1 MVIWIIGMSASGK
14 TTIAVEMFKHLN
26 RYQAS
31 GPWVLVDGDTIRNIM
46 GEDLGHS
53 IEDRKRNADRI
64 CNLCYFLDSQGIN
77 IIVCILSIFHE
88 SQDWMRKNISDYK
101 QLYLRVDYEK
111 LKKRDNKRLYELAEK
126 GEIDNVVGVQIPFP
140 EPKDSDYVMD
150 NNTDGVILTDLAF
163 RALKDL
169 GLFYDVQYKYSEEN
183 LLEKRLTYQ
192 YTGFEGKG
200 FLKAYRKSRE
210 SALNR
215 LSDRMV
221 LFAKATKA
229 ICPDVPDGMKRLSQM
244 LLKPVEDELD
254 NTDTIYKKFLS
265 CELMPDDY
273 MDRFLPGRNLDK
285 HFITREFFINEL
297 RRMESGDWCFK
308 ESKEQIFALI
318 QRFEVSKK
326 IFDYYSLPDIRKV
339 DSSFSDLLNFPL
351 FHVLL
356 TFSQQYAYERA
367 GLIIQNAVL
376 KLGDT
381 IVSAINE
388 FITPGQMVL
397 VYSSLRNELELMS
410 KKYDV

>member
-1 MVIWIIGMSASGK
+1 MSASGK
-14 TTIAVEMFKHLN
+14 TTIAVEMI
-26 RYQAS
+26 RYLKKYRSS

-88 SQDWMRKNISDYK
+88 SQDWMRKNISDYR
-101 QLYLRVDYEK
+101 QLYLRVDYGI

-126 GEIDNVVGVQIPFP
+126 GEIDNVVGVQISFP
-140 EPKDSDYVMD
+140 EPKDSDCILD
-150 NNTDGVILTDLAF
+150 NNKDGVHLADLALK
-163 RALKDL
+163 ALEGL
-169 GLFYDVQYKYSEEN
+169 GLSYDISYEYSEGN
-183 LLEKRLTYQ
+183 LLEEPITYQ
-192 YTGFEGKG
+192 YTTFEGKG
-200 FLKAYRKSRE
+200 FFKAYRKSRE
-210 SALNR
+210 KALDR
-215 LSDRMV
+215 LAFR
-221 LFAKATKA
+221 LHAFTKATKT

-244 LLKPVEDELD
+244 LLKPVEDELG
-254 NTDTIYKKFLS
+254 NNDTIYKKFLS